1 MSHYDVLTAS
11 NGQEALDVLSS
22 KDVSIII
29 SDVMMPGIDGYE
41 LCRRVKSDI
50 NTSHIPVILLTAR
63 TTDESKLQGLELGA
77 DDYVTKPF
85 NMDVLLLRV
94 QKLMEWS
101 QKSHQQ
107 FRQKVDV
114 SPSEITITPLNEKFV
129 KSALK
134 IVEDNIANSDFTVE
148 MLAQQIGM
156 SRSALYKKIM
166 AVTGL
171 GPAEFIRTVRIK
183 RGKALLERSQMQITE
198 IAYSVGFN
206 SLKSFTMNFK
216 AEYGLTP
223 SEYLKKK
230 GFK

>member
-1 MSHYDVLTAS
+1 M
-11 NGQEALDVLSS
+11 LSF
-22 KDVSIII
+22 SI
-29 SDVMMPGIDGYE
+29 
-41 LCRRVKSDI
+41 LKRKTVKSEI
-50 NTSHIPVILLTAR
+50 KTSHIPVILLTAR

-114 SPSEITITPLNEKFV
+114 SPSEITITPLDEKFV

-216 AEYGLTP
+216 AEYGVTP

-230 GFK
+230 SF

>member
-1 MSHYDVLTAS
+1 M
-11 NGQEALDVLSS
+11 
-22 KDVSIII
+22 
-29 SDVMMPGIDGYE
+29 
-41 LCRRVKSDI
+41 KSEI
-50 NTSHIPVILLTAR
+50 KTSHIPVILLTAR

-114 SPSEITITPLNEKFV
+114 SPSEITITPLDEKFV

>member
-1 MSHYDVLTAS
+1 M
-11 NGQEALDVLSS
+11 
-22 KDVSIII
+22 
-29 SDVMMPGIDGYE
+29 
-41 LCRRVKSDI
+41 
-50 NTSHIPVILLTAR
+50 
-63 TTDESKLQGLELGA
+63 
-77 DDYVTKPF
+77 
-85 NMDVLLLRV
+85 
-94 QKLMEWS
+94 
-101 QKSHQQ
+101 
-107 FRQKVDV
+107 
-114 SPSEITITPLNEKFV
+114 SPSEITITPLDEKFV

-230 GFK
+230 GFKWKSFYPSLFTEFGLKHWLTKQNVSEEFCQPFTDYYALKIR

>member
-1 MSHYDVLTAS
+1 MFMYCFPVRRGLI
-11 NGQEALDVLSS
+11 V
-22 KDVSIII
+22 

-41 LCRRVKSDI
+41 LCRRVKSEI
-50 NTSHIPVILLTAR
+50 KTSHIPVILLTAR

-114 SPSEITITPLNEKFV
+114 SPSEITITPLDEQFV

-216 AEYGLTP
+216 AEYKLTP
-223 SEYLKKK
+223 SKYLKKK

>member
-1 MSHYDVLTAS
+1 M
-11 NGQEALDVLSS
+11 
-22 KDVSIII
+22 
-29 SDVMMPGIDGYE
+29 
-41 LCRRVKSDI
+41 
-50 NTSHIPVILLTAR
+50 LLTGR
-63 TTDESKLQGLELGA
+63 TATEHKLEGLKTGA

-230 GFK
+230 GFKWKSFYPSLFTEFGLKHWLTKQNVSEEFC